1 MRKLLVVW
9 VTGLAAALPL
19 TAVAQV
25 AGSGLYVG
33 GGLGQAHFSNV
44 CNGAVFECKDRD
56 TAWNLFAGWQFIRYL
71 AVEAGVG
78 EFGHA
83 RVDGANA
90 KANAIELDAVGTLPL
105 FSRFALIG
113 RVGAF
118 HADMHAEGAADRKN
132 GGTAGLGLQWE
143 PDPLVAIRLEWQRYP
158 GLGGGL
164 PSGTKTD
171 IDVTRLAA
179 LIRFR

>member
-1 MRKLLVVW
+1 MKKL
-9 VTGLAAALPL
+9 LAAAFLAFFALP
-19 TAVAQV
+19 AAAQV
-25 AGSGLYVG
+25 AGSGAYLG

-44 CNGAVFECKDRD
+44 CGGAVFECKDRD
-56 TAWNLFAGWQFIRYL
+56 TAWNLFAGWQLMRYL
-71 AVEAGVG
+71 GVEAGIG
-78 EFGHA
+78 EFGH
-83 RVDGANA
+83 VTIDGQNA

-105 FSRFALIG
+105 FSRFSLIG

-132 GGTAGLGLQWE
+132 GGTAGLGIEWA
-143 PDPLVAIRLEWQRYP
+143 PDPMVGIRLEWQRYP
-158 GLGGGL
+158 GLGGDL
-164 PSGTKTD
+164 PGGTKTN